1 MTTGDKIFIFPETN
15 KNAYI
20 GMIHAA
26 GFHCSV
32 HHDFIEVGS
41 PLHDHMERQEVAK
54 AIKKARKAK
63 GMKREELANKL
74 GSSIMTVFNWETG
87 ATMPNKT
94 NREKL
99 KNIFEMEGM
108 ANGKI

>member
-15 KNAYI
+15 KNAYV

-41 PLHDHMERQEVAK
+41 PLHGHMERQEIAK

-63 GMKREELANKL
+63 GMKREELAKKL
-74 GSSIMTVFNWETG
+74 GANIMTVFNWETG
-87 ATMPNKT
+87 ATIPNKT

-99 KNIFEMEGM
+99 NNIFEMEVM